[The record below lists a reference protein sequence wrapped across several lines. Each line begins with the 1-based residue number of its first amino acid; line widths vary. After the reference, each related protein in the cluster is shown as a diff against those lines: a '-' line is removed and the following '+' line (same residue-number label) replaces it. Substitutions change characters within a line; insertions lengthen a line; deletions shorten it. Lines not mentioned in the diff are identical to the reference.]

1 MIFIDRSGCGAAPS
15 SNRRP
20 HRLAGPGQR
29 PFTPSTGVQIPLGTP
44 NEIKGLH
51 ENVALFSYVGQICP
65 TLCPTDLENFLK
77 TIMIAPKG
85 ALRERTIEY
94 QRGAC

>member
-1 MIFIDRSGCGAAPS
+1 MNLMKTYQNQHVILIQ
-15 SNRRP
+15 
-20 HRLAGPGQR
+20 L
-29 PFTPSTGVQIPLGTP
+29 IPLGTP

-65 TLCPTDLENFLK
+65 THCPTDLENFLK

>member
-1 MIFIDRSGCGAAPS
+1 MQLRRAEKHG
-15 SNRRP
+15 RRP

-29 PFTPSTGVQIPLGTP
+29 PFTPSTAVQIRLGTP